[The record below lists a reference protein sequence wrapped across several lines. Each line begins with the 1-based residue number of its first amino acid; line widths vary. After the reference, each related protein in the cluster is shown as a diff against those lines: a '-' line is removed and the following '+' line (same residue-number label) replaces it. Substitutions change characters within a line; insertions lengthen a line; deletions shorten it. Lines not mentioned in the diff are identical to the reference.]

1 MPYHLHN
8 FQRARKVSQRVSQY
22 QLIHIDTCSTIQNSL
37 LEKYLSLLGKRKH
50 FIVLVTIELQGKE
63 DIDGISW
70 ELIGTNCKSVPNR
83 SVAANRLYTRHCA
96 LPTGQSYTLNCK
108 VGNDG
113 WAANYI
119 IIENSKYC
127 EYAQQE
133 TTVNITIRGKC

>member
-1 MPYHLHN
+1 MN
-8 FQRARKVSQRVSQY
+8 
-22 QLIHIDTCSTIQNSL
+22 IDTCSTIQNKFHWKNIYPFL
-37 LEKYLSLLGKRKH
+37 LNSKH

-63 DIDGISW
+63 DTDGISW
-70 ELIGTNCKSVPNR
+70 ELIGTNCKSDPNL

-96 LPTGQSYTLNCK
+96 LPTGQSYILNCK

-113 WAANYI
+113 WASNYL